1 MKVTDFSNFLYNKL
15 PKVYRDE
22 DQNIGY
28 PLKRYLESLVEGGFA
43 HVIEGVNE
51 FITLIDPDKI
61 PEEYLP
67 HLCNSFGLT
76 YFPDLDSTYQR
87 KFLSNVGEIMKRR
100 GTYAG
105 IRYFIKATTGFDSK
119 LEYVKSHGS
128 QEGNFLN
135 VYLLANTLS
144 DFNSIEVSIK
154 AVTNYIGFQVP
165 YFITPIIMK
174 YIESTIIYASNED
187 YEGCVVTSYRKYQ
200 LSVSPTV
207 TTRPIGEFILDTD
220 IIL

>member
-22 DQNIGY
+22 DQKIGY

-87 KFLSNVGEIMKRR
+87 KFHSNVGEIMKRR

-105 IRYFIKATTGFDSK
+105 VHYLAKSLTGLDSELSFIH
-119 LEYVKSHGS
+119 EYEGK
-128 QEGNFLN
+128 QGNFLLISI
-135 VYLLANTLS
+135 VSESAK
-144 DFNSIEVSIK
+144 DFDNIEVSMK
-154 AVTNYIGFQVP
+154 AIQDYVGYQIP
-165 YFITPIIMK
+165 YFITPIVLKQIRSK
-174 YIESTIIYASNED
+174 HIESSITHSGSIVI
-187 YEGCVVTSYRKYQ
+187 SYKQYY
-200 LSVSPTV
+200 
-207 TTRPIGEFILDTD
+207 IGGNN
-220 IIL
+220 